1 MAVCY
6 GKSILEAVIGT
17 DVPYLNPHIQAVLM
31 WVLGTVA
38 VYGLIQDR
46 KTHNKTYPVV
56 LGAAGV
62 IVIIATLYT
71 RYSSA
76 IELSGYVMLLT
87 AAFLNQNIFLHQL
100 NKKVES
106 QASELEELNSG
117 LEKRV
122 EEQVHE
128 IERLNH
134 LKRFLAPEVA
144 RLITEEKERSL
155 LQSHR
160 TYIAAVFCDL
170 RGFTSFSARME
181 PEEVM
186 GVLQEYHENCGQL
199 VAEHGGTIDHR
210 AGDGLM
216 VFFNDP
222 LPCEEPV
229 FKAVQLALGMCQN
242 FIDMNTRWKKH
253 GYNLGIGVGIA
264 SGYATL
270 GVVGFEGR
278 FDYTANGNVVN
289 LAARLCDEANDG
301 QILISHKAYVELD
314 ELVVAEPIDDLIL
327 KGFDNAIKAY
337 NICGLTAEKT
347 EPST

>member
-1 MAVCY
+1 M
-6 GKSILEAVIGT
+6 
-17 DVPYLNPHIQAVLM
+17 
-31 WVLGTVA
+31 
-38 VYGLIQDR
+38 
-46 KTHNKTYPVV
+46 
-56 LGAAGV
+56 
-62 IVIIATLYT
+62 
-71 RYSSA
+71 
-76 IELSGYVMLLT
+76 T

-186 GVLQEYHENCGQL
+186 GVLQEYHRSQ
-199 VAEHGGTIDHR
+199 R
-210 AGDGLM
+210 
-216 VFFNDP
+216 
-222 LPCEEPV
+222 
-229 FKAVQLALGMCQN
+229 
-242 FIDMNTRWKKH
+242 
-253 GYNLGIGVGIA
+253 
-264 SGYATL
+264 S
-270 GVVGFEGR
+270 
-278 FDYTANGNVVN
+278 
-289 LAARLCDEANDG
+289 
-301 QILISHKAYVELD
+301 
-314 ELVVAEPIDDLIL
+314 
-327 KGFDNAIKAY
+327 
-337 NICGLTAEKT
+337 
-347 EPST
+347 